1 MAKPK
6 KLKKNMSI
14 DDLAVMVAQG
24 FENTATKDD
33 IARLDQGL
41 EEVKLRLDG
50 VAYRFELAELQ
61 KRIQL
66 LEKRVGISR

>member
-1 MAKPK
+1 
-6 KLKKNMSI
+6 MSI